1 MTKPMNFPQRVVDRR
16 EGAFARLMAKPIHT
30 FRDIHEMK
38 VLADRLAPA
47 RHIRTKKDRTKTA
60 KFSRP

>member
-1 MTKPMNFPQRVVDRR
+1 MTKPMNFPQRVVERR
-16 EGAFARLMAKPIHT
+16 EGALTRLMAKPNHT
-30 FRDIHEMK
+30 YQDIREMK
-38 VLADRLAPA
+38 ILAERTAPA